1 MKEWEEYIKPWPTCL
16 RRDSIIVSFCLIC
29 AIRYSRLLIQGEK
42 SDDGVGEGIRDSEGE
57 TERVEKVEG
66 DEQRECIARE
76 SGIAKRCGAKLIT
89 GVFKGLHLCPSFLRG
104 HKRIMPALREGYGK
118 MSYRMIEKKK
128 HDMKTWGVTNFGATP
143 RFRPSTMQTWPP
155 FLHRLHVSSSFGKS
169 HFIC

>member
-1 MKEWEEYIKPWPTCL
+1 MH
-16 RRDSIIVSFCLIC
+16 
-29 AIRYSRLLIQGEK
+29 GEK
-42 SDDGVGEGIRDSEGE
+42 LDDGVGEGIRDGEGE

-118 MSYRMIEKKK
+118 MSYRMIEKKN
-128 HDMKTWGVTNFGATP
+128 MT
-143 RFRPSTMQTWPP
+143 
-155 FLHRLHVSSSFGKS
+155 
-169 HFIC
+169 